1 MQFLYY
7 LQQQWTGSEPQ
18 SIHFFRRP
26 LTCKALN
33 QYLRVVKPES
43 VPCHWATGGWGRE
56 VQQQRGA
63 RTYCGTSLKLPSN
76 SYSSSAGDS
85 RVDRTVP
92 SGPTAFLST
101 YSMFRTPKLCENPSK
116 SGYLCVM
123 RSDNCLL
130 NKADESLEW
139 DWKRE
144 HNRGDAM
151 CPFSAP
157 HFLDVR
163 GLIDVLHGYTSKL
176 CMLSLL
182 FICACVCERE
192 IERETHTQQTE
203 EMEKENY
210 VTTWM

>member
-92 SGPTAFLST
+92 PGPTAFLST
-101 YSMFRTPKLCENPSK
+101 YSMFRTPKLARTILRVDVYVPCVLTVV
-116 SGYLCVM
+116 YL
-123 RSDNCLL
+123 
-130 NKADESLEW
+130 
-139 DWKRE
+139 
-144 HNRGDAM
+144 
-151 CPFSAP
+151 
-157 HFLDVR
+157 
-163 GLIDVLHGYTSKL
+163 TKL
-176 CMLSLL
+176 MKVSS
-182 FICACVCERE
+182 E
-192 IERETHTQQTE
+192 IERGNTIVVMLSVPSQFLISSMLE
-203 EMEKENY
+203 
-210 VTTWM
+210 V